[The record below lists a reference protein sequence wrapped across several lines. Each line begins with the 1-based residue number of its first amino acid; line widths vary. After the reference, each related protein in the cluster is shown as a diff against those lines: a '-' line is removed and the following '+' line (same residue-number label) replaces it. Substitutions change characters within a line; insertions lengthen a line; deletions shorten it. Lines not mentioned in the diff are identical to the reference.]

1 MQNCAHV
8 SNSHCTLLSDND
20 NAFCSEYKEYFPC
33 LTTQSEKASLIWW
46 TLKSAKLLAAAPL
59 RKHVSRG
66 RVDGLAHHV
75 KVNDLQVRS
84 KVGQKFCLMLKT
96 SRLLF
101 CSKISWTFFY
111 KSKPLSKCVSPQI
124 VIGGMIF
131 IDKCW
136 HTVDITLNS
145 LSIFF
150 LFSRLELSL
159 WPSLHN
165 SYNCVRCQTYR
176 VRFWYGVL
184 AAALY

>member
-1 MQNCAHV
+1 M
-8 SNSHCTLLSDND
+8 
-20 NAFCSEYKEYFPC
+20 FCNEYKEYFPC
-33 LTTQSEKASLIWW
+33 LTTQSKKAILNWW

-111 KSKPLSKCVSPQI
+111 KSKSLSKCVWPQI

-136 HTVDITLNS
+136 HTMDITLNS
-145 LSIFF
+145 MTNLS
-150 LFSRLELSL
+150 FSRILFFSFFRDLSCHFDL
-159 WPSLHN
+159 PCTIPTIVWDAKH
-165 SYNCVRCQTYR
+165 TE
-176 VRFWYGVL
+176 
-184 AAALY
+184 